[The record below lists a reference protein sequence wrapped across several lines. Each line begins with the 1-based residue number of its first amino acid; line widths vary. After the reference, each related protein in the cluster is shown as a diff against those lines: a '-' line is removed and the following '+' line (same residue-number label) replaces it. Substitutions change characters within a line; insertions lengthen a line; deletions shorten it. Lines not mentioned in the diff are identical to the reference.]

1 MKIKVN
7 ENCIGCGAC
16 EGACPEVFK
25 INDDGLSEVVSKDIN
40 GVDEEKIQE
49 AIDGCPVAA
58 IVKE

>member
-16 EGACPEVFK
+16 EGCCPEVFK
-25 INDDGLSEVVSKDIN
+25 INDEGLSEVVCKDASK
-40 GVDEEKIQE
+40 VDEEKVQE

-58 IVKE
+58 ITKE